1 MKTLN
6 TIVGFFGFDSFLE
19 FSQSFISIKYLILT
33 IPISLIMGGVISGV
47 ETWFGLKVAT
57 LGAFVFL
64 LTIELIS
71 GIWASIIKGRKI
83 SSHRFSRFGMKLFLW
98 LSFFLILNTLK
109 RQQSDP
115 SIVHF
120 LYSWLFSMTMV
131 YVCLEYL
138 VSVIENIG
146 VISGKSKLQLI
157 NKIIKKIKNLI

>member
-6 TIVGFFGFDSFLE
+6 TIVGFFGFDSFME

-33 IPISLIMGGVISGV
+33 IPISLIMGGV

-57 LGAFVFL
+57 LGAFIFL

-71 GIWASIIKGRKI
+71 GIWASLIKGKKI

-98 LSFFLILNTLK
+98 LAFFLILNTLK
-109 RQQSDP
+109 RQQPDT
-115 SIVHF
+115 SIAHF

-146 VISGKSKLQLI
+146 VISGKSKLPLI
-157 NKIIKKIKNLI
+157 NKIIKKIKNLIN